1 METALHTQFIRLL
14 TLRNFSPKTTK
25 AYVHAL
31 SGLAGHYRKTPDRL
45 DNDQIQD
52 YLNHLITER
61 KLAWSSVNVVL
72 SACRCFYRGV
82 LHRDETKFSIPPRKK
97 PKQLPLVLSV
107 EEVMAILEATD
118 NLKQQAL
125 LMTVY
130 GAGLRVSEV
139 VSLQPDHIESSRM
152 MIRVEQGKG
161 QKDRYTILPQRLL
174 DLLRLYWSEYRP
186 KQWLFFGQNRKKPIS
201 IDAVQKIYNH
211 AKEKAGI
218 TKGRGI
224 HTLRHCFAT
233 HMLDQG
239 TDIYTIQKMLGHT
252 SLRTTA
258 QYIHVTQERL
268 RTVKSPLDR

>member
-1 METALHTQFIRLL
+1 METNLHTRFTQHLI
-14 TLRNFSPKTTK
+14 LRNFSPKTTK
-25 AYVHAL
+25 AYVHAV
-31 SGLAGHYRKTPDRL
+31 SGLAGYYQKSPDRL

-61 KLAWSSVNVVL
+61 KLSWSSVNVVL

-82 LHRDETKFSIPPRKK
+82 LHRDETKFSIPPRKT
-97 PKQLPLVLSV
+97 PKQLPMVLSV

-139 VSLQPDHIESSRM
+139 VSLQPHHIESSRM

-161 QKDRYTILPQRLL
+161 QKDRYSILPERLL
-174 DLLRLYWSEYRP
+174 DLLRRYWSEYRP
-186 KQWLFFGQNRKKPIS
+186 KQWLFFGQNRKRPMS
-201 IDAVQKIYNH
+201 IDAAQKTYNH
-211 AKEKAGI
+211 AREKAGI